1 MNHVLVVD
9 DNRDLADALAL
20 LLEDEGFT
28 ARVAYDAECAWKEVR
43 RSRPDVVILDIALP
57 GMGGPEFARKLRHA
71 FRNSIVLLAFTGSIL
86 AAEQALLR
94 ADFDAVIRKPAS
106 LDDIMVAMRTVQLRT
121 N

>member
-1 MNHVLVVD
+1 MRHVLVVD
-9 DNRDLADALAL
+9 DNRDLADSLAL
-20 LLEDEGFT
+20 LLDDEGFT
-28 ARVAYDAECAWKEVR
+28 TRVAYDAERAWKEVR

-57 GMGGPEFARKLRHA
+57 GMGGTEFARKLRVA

-106 LDDIMVAMRTVQLRT
+106 LEDIMHAMETAQPRML
-121 N
+121 